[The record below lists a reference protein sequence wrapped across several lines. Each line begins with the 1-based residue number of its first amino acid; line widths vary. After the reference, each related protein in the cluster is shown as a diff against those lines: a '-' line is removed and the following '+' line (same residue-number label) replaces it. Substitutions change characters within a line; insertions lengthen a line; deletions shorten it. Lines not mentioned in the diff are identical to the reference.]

1 MRRQKRPLVIAAVAV
16 AVVAGLSG
24 GWEYL
29 RRSAQAIDPD
39 DVAQVALGTEI
50 YAAQCARCHG
60 AHLQGEPDWR
70 RRKPNG
76 ELPAPPHDAS
86 GHSWH
91 HPNEYLFAVTKHG
104 MARFAP
110 PDYKS
115 AMPSYVG
122 ILTDAEIRAVIAY
135 IQSNWPPE
143 IRARQA
149 AISAR

>member
-1 MRRQKRPLVIAAVAV
+1 MRKRRLIAAV
-16 AVVAGLSG
+16 VVGLVLAGLGG
-24 GWEYL
+24 GWGVH
-29 RRSAQAIDPD
+29 RWNAQAIDPD
-39 DVAQVALGTEI
+39 DQAQVARGAAL
-50 YAAQCARCHG
+50 YAEQCARCHG
-60 AHLQGEPDWR
+60 ARLQGEPDWQ

-86 GHSWH
+86 GHTWH

-104 MARFAP
+104 MARFVP

-122 ILTDAEIRAVIAY
+122 ILSDADIRAVIAF
-135 IQSNWPPE
+135 IQSTWPPE

>member
-1 MRRQKRPLVIAAVAV
+1 MRKDKRTLIAAVA
-16 AVVAGLSG
+16 AVVVLAGLGG
-24 GWEYL
+24 GWEYH
-29 RRSAQAIDPD
+29 RRSTRDIDPD
-39 DVAQVALGTEI
+39 DADQVARGAAI

-60 AHLQGEPDWR
+60 AHLQGEPDWQ

-86 GHSWH
+86 GHTWH
-91 HPNEYLFAVTKHG
+91 HPNDYLFAVTKHG

-122 ILTDAEIRAVIAY
+122 ILTDAEIRAVIAF

>member
-1 MRRQKRPLVIAAVAV
+1 MRKRKRPLIAAV
-16 AVVAGLSG
+16 VVLSVLAGLGG
-24 GWEYL
+24 GWEY
-29 RRSAQAIDPD
+29 RRRAAQAIDPD
-39 DVAQVALGTEI
+39 DAAQVAQGAVL

-60 AHLQGEPDWR
+60 DRLQGEPDWQ

-149 AISAR
+149 AIPAR

>member
-1 MRRQKRPLVIAAVAV
+1 VRKRKRPLIAAVV
-16 AVVAGLSG
+16 ALFVLAGLGG
-24 GWEYL
+24 GWEY
-29 RRSAQAIDPD
+29 RRRAALAIDPD
-39 DVAQVALGTEI
+39 DAAQVARGAAL

-60 AHLQGEPDWR
+60 AQLQGEPDWQ

-122 ILTDAEIRAVIAY
+122 ILSDAEIRAVIAF

>member
-1 MRRQKRPLVIAAVAV
+1 MRRQKRPLIIAAVAV
-16 AVVAGLSG
+16 AVVAGLGG

-39 DVAQVALGTEI
+39 DVAQVALGAEI

-60 AHLQGEPDWR
+60 AHLQGEPDWQ

>member
-1 MRRQKRPLVIAAVAV
+1 MRQRRLLIAAVAV
-16 AVVAGLSG
+16 GFVLAGLGG
-24 GWEYL
+24 GWEY
-29 RRSAQAIDPD
+29 RRWAAQAIDPD
-39 DVAQVALGTEI
+39 DEIQVARGAEL

-60 AHLQGEPDWR
+60 AGLQGEPDWQ

-104 MARFAP
+104 MARFVP

-122 ILTDAEIRAVIAY
+122 ILSDAEIRAVIAF
-135 IQSNWPPE
+135 IQSTWPPE
-143 IRARQA
+143 IRGRQA

>member
-1 MRRQKRPLVIAAVAV
+1 MRNRRLFAAVAV
-16 AVVAGLSG
+16 GFVLAGLGG
-24 GWEYL
+24 GWEY
-29 RRSAQAIDPD
+29 RRWAAQAIDPD
-39 DVAQVALGTEI
+39 DEIQVARGAVL

-60 AHLQGEPDWR
+60 ARLQGEPDWQ

-86 GHSWH
+86 GHTWH

-104 MARFAP
+104 MARFVP

-122 ILTDAEIRAVIAY
+122 ILSDADIRAVIAF
-135 IQSNWPPE
+135 IQSTWPPE

-149 AISAR
+149 EISAR